1 MIDDA
6 APAGTRELNRL
17 HVLEALLGHPASSR
31 AELGRRTGLSRATV
45 SALLDE
51 LESARIVEQR
61 PDERGD
67 GDGPRPAGRPPLQV
81 SLAPRAAFAVGLDL
95 GHDHIRAAVCDLT
108 GRAVAQESSRAEV
121 DDAPAASLDLAR
133 ALVARALRAADV
145 PRERVLGVGM
155 GVAAPVD
162 PDSGTVHVAGILPG
176 WDGVDPA
183 AEMATRL
190 GLEVQL
196 ENDANAG
203 ALGEHRFGAGRGAR
217 DMVYVR
223 LSAGVGLGLIL
234 AGRPYRGGAGLA
246 GELGHVAV
254 ADGGPI
260 CRCGNR
266 GCLETVA
273 GPPAV
278 ARLLER
284 HRGGPVTVSRLL
296 ELVAAGDRGARRAV
310 ADAGVAVGDAIAA
323 VVNVLNPELVVIG
336 GELAGAGAVLLDPI
350 RGAIERR
357 AVPHAAATVRVT
369 AGALGD
375 QAEVLGAAAL
385 ALARAPHALARVE
398 KTR

>member
-17 HVLEALLGHPASSR
+17 RMLEALLGHAASSR
-31 AELGRRTGLSRATV
+31 SELARRTGLSRATV

-51 LESARIVEQR
+51 LEDAGIVEQR

-67 GDGPRPAGRPPLQV
+67 GDGPRPAGRPPLQA

-95 GHDHIRAAVCDLT
+95 GHDHIRAAVCDLA
-108 GRAVAQESSRAEV
+108 GRPVAQDWSRAEV
-121 DDAPAASLDLAR
+121 DHAPAESLDLAR
-133 ALVARALRAADV
+133 ELVAGVLRAAGV
-145 PRERVLGVGM
+145 EHAKVLGVGM

-162 PDSGTVHVAGILPG
+162 PVSGTAYTDGILPSWEG
-176 WDGVDPA
+176 IDPA
-183 AEMATRL
+183 AEMAARL
-190 GLEVQL
+190 KLEVQL

-223 LSAGVGLGLIL
+223 LSTGVGVGLVLD
-234 AGRPYRGGAGLA
+234 GRPYRGGAGLA

-254 ADGGPI
+254 LDGGPI

-273 GPPAV
+273 SPVAV
-278 ARLLER
+278 AGLLE
-284 HRGGPVTVSRLL
+284 HGRGEPVSVPQLL
-296 ELVAAGDRGARRAV
+296 ELVHKGDRGACRAV
-310 ADAGVAVGDAIAA
+310 ADAGAAVGSAIAA
-323 VVNVLNPELVVIG
+323 VVNVLNPGLVVIG
-336 GELAGAGAVLLDPI
+336 GELAGAGDVLLEPL

-357 AVPHAAATVRVT
+357 AVPPAAATVRVT
-369 AGALGD
+369 RGELGE

-385 ALARAPHALARVE
+385 PLARAPRALAR
-398 KTR
+398 RLA